1 MKKGH
6 FCPLL
11 KKDCIENK
19 CEWFHQIR
27 GVNPNTGEPVDEWQC
42 AINLLPLLLIENSK
56 QHRSTAAAVESF
68 RNETVQQNS
77 TLTQVLVHAVN
88 QQAALSSVQEADVR
102 ILKDPQGKTI

>member
-19 CEWFHQIR
+19 CEWYCQVR

-42 AINLLPLLLIENSK
+42 AINLLPVLLIENSK
-56 QHRSTAAAVESF
+56 QQRSTSVAVESF
-68 RNETVQQNS
+68 RNESVKQNN
-77 TLTQVLVHAVN
+77 TLAQVLVQAVN
-88 QQAALSSVQEADVR
+88 QQVLLSAVEEANVK
-102 ILKDPQGKTI
+102 ILPETEG